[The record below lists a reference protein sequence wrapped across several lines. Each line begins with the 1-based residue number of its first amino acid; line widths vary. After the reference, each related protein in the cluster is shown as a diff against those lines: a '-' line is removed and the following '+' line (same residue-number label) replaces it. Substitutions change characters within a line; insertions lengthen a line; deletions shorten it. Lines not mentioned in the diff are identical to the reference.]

1 MSSPLSWSGLEEL
14 EPCLRAYLKRRCRDR
29 SEMDDVVQET
39 LLRAARYRGSLTDT
53 GRMRGWA
60 TRIAGN
66 VLRDHIRRECRL
78 RRTELTEEGLD
89 RLVARESVPGE
100 VAEVGGVRRMRVGR
114 GLHDTEDLLS
124 HMTIALESLRVE
136 DRRVLH
142 SYYAGDQNCR
152 ATAQECGIAPSL
164 VKVRLFRAR
173 RRLARDIR
181 RRMMRGSSLTEPTG
195 YRPGGEV

>member
-1 MSSPLSWSGLEEL
+1 MSPPLSWSGLEEL

-29 SEMDDVVQET
+29 SEVDDVVQET

-78 RRTELTEEGLD
+78 RRTELTDEGLD

-100 VAEVGGVRRMRVGR
+100 SGEGGDVSRMRVGS

-124 HMTIALESLRVE
+124 HLSVALEGLRVE
-136 DRRVLH
+136 DRRVLR
-142 SYYAGDQNCR
+142 SYYEGSQDCR
-152 ATAQECGIAPSL
+152 ATALECGIAHSL

-173 RRLARDIR
+173 RRLAREMR
-181 RRMMRGSSLTEPTG
+181 RRVKRGTPLSGSTG
-195 YRPGGEV
+195 NGLGGGA